1 MGSFC
6 KSGPSKTESTNTFTP
21 AGLGN
26 LNEIYAKV
34 RDAASTPY
42 SPYSGQMVAG
52 LNQTQQ
58 GGIDN
63 ITGATSYLDTARDYA
78 TSGASEISEGDIA
91 RYYNPFQRDVIEA
104 TQRNFAEGNA
114 QQDERLKGNAIAA
127 GAWGGDRAG
136 VARSELMRQQKIA
149 QDPVIAGMNSQ
160 GFNLALSA
168 AQADRAAKAQGGYQF
183 GALGNAALAQGQ
195 SQIGAGSLEQGT
207 EQQRLNALYQQYQQ
221 AQAFPYQQAQFMSQ
235 YGTPAVNAMGGTSQ
249 GQSQS
254 WAAQPSMLQMAT
266 GLGSMALGAFGNPF
280 SGMMGGMGGG
290 GGGMVQN
297 GGISTYSGSGPF
309 YANGGR
315 VGGYN
320 HGGRVRPRDHS
331 GFADTVRALRHSMRR
346 GGAVIDMGRN
356 SDGIYVPTGY
366 ADGGDVGFNDR
377 FGAANDAIMS
387 GEFDPQGANYYDPS
401 TPIASVPLPMPR
413 PEMADMSAPMG
424 LPPQIMN
431 PGGGGG
437 QPIMMPPSAMGY
449 DQPAPAGG
457 LRAPMG
463 LTTEAPPEPMPSS
476 GMPPFM
482 PGRSAPSGGGLSEEA
497 RMGLIAAGLGILG
510 SRNPS
515 GVGAIGEGGL
525 AGMKVYTQGK
535 ESRQKNELA
544 ARKLIMDAEQFAK
557 GHDLRKETLGE
568 TKRYHD
574 MASDD
579 RRDAIA
585 ERRRAAQDRSQDRAD
600 TNARTA
606 YPGEGQD
613 GSGNT
618 VKGLYQYNPDTREY
632 DFKPG
637 KVIQKGG
644 SGTGA
649 TGQTERLIS
658 ELRKE
663 NPTLTYQEALALTK
677 RAPNGDQSTLRR
689 ESLALSAAKADLE
702 YLRDPENTL
711 TKWRKQY
718 GLGEGGSP
726 AAPAAPSSAAPS
738 GKKEAA
744 ARQMPPEI
752 LGKAKE
758 AIAAGKDAK
767 AVDARLREYAKKNG
781 LEFSGL

>member
-6 KSGPSKTESTNTFTP
+6 KAGPSKTESTNSYTP

-136 VARSELMRQQKIA
+136 VARSELMRQQKMA

-183 GALGNAALAQGQ
+183 GALGNAAIAQGQ

-207 EQQRLNALYQQYQQ
+207 EQQRLSAAYKQYMD
-221 AQAFPYQQAQFMSQ
+221 AQAFPYQQAQFLSQ
-235 YGTPAVNAMGGTSQ
+235 YGTPAVNAMGGTQQ

-254 WAAQPSMLQMAT
+254 WAAQPSGLQTAVGIGT
-266 GLGSMALGAFGNPF
+266 TLLGAFSGNPMM
-280 SGMMGGMGGG
+280 MMGGMGGMGGGG

-309 YANGGR
+309 YAGGGR
-315 VGGYN
+315 VKGYD
-320 HGGRVRPRDHS
+320 HGGRIRPRDHS
-331 GFADTVRALRHSMRR
+331 GFADTVRALRHSMRS
-346 GGAVIDMGRN
+346 GGAVMDMERN
-356 SDGIYVPTGY
+356 PSGIYVPKSY

-413 PEMADMSAPMG
+413 PEMVDMRPPMA
-424 LPPQIMN
+424 LPPQITN
-431 PGGGGG
+431 PGGG
-437 QPIMMPPSAMGY
+437 QPIMMPPSSALGY
-449 DQPAPAGG
+449 DSAQPAGG
-457 LRAPMG
+457 LRSPMG
-463 LTTEAPPEPMPSS
+463 APEST
-476 GMPPFM
+476 PPFM
-482 PGRSAPSGGGLSEEA
+482 PGQSAPSGGGLSEEA

-574 MASDD
+574 LVSDD
-579 RRDAIA
+579 RKDAIA

-613 GSGNT
+613 ASGNT
-618 VKGLYQYNPDTREY
+618 VKGLYQYNPDTRDY

-644 SGTGA
+644 SGAGA
-649 TGQTERLIS
+649 SGQTERLIS

-702 YLRDPENTL
+702 YMNNAEATL
-711 TKWRKQY
+711 NKWRKQY
-718 GLGEGGSP
+718 GLGGEQGASP
-726 AAPAAPSSAAPS
+726 ATPSAPSSAAPG
-738 GKKEAA
+738 GKKDAA
-744 ARQMPPEI
+744 ARQMPPAI
-752 LGKAKE
+752 LDKAKE

-767 AVDARLREYAKKNG
+767 AVEARLREYAKKNG